1 VSKLRFE
8 VWGDSSPTAV
18 EDVKGWRGTGGGFTV
33 RWGDEARQGH
43 LSHGRWAGNRRCR
56 RGRSRGGRRAVGGG
70 GE

>member
-33 RWGDEARQGH
+33 RWGDEARQRR
-43 LSHGRWAGNRRCR
+43 LSHERWAGDR
-56 RGRSRGGRRAVGGG
+56 
-70 GE
+70 